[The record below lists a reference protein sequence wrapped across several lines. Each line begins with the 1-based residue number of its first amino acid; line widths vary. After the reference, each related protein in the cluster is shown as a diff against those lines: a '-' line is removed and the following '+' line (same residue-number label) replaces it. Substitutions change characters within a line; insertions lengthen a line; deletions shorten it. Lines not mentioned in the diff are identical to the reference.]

1 MYNQTF
7 NSNLK
12 YFWQDLNL
20 EPSQLQSGALSIEL
34 LRLIKTPSY
43 NNNIKRE
50 VESIKN
56 FTSVVSGLDTFS

>member
-56 FTSVVSGLDTFS
+56 FTSVVSGLDTYS